1 MLGAYGSLVGQAE
14 IVEGSW
20 TGSKYILALEF
31 VLEAI
36 NCAIFLVV
44 LVVLVLV
51 VLLVLVTR
59 F

>member
-1 MLGAYGSLVGQAE
+1 MLGTYGYLVGQAE

-20 TGSKYILALEF
+20 TGRKYILALEC

-51 VLLVLVTR
+51 VILDLVTR